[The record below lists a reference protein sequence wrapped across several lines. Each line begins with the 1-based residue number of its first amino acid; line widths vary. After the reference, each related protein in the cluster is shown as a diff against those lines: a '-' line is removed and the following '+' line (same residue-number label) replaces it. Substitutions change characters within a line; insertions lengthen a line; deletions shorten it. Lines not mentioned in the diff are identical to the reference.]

1 MGSIAELREEM
12 LVLEK
17 YWERGIELR
26 GKGLL
31 DGEEFGEWGAVCMSA
46 MVLMAIDG
54 MQRLIKNNKFEM
66 KALANGHFLLLPAE
80 VEATYWEWIKK
91 HKEVSE

>member
-46 MVLMAIDG
+46 MVLMG
-54 MQRLIKNNKFEM
+54 VGGLRQVLKMNRE
-66 KALANGHFLLLPAE
+66 ALAASVESE
-80 VEATYWEWIKK
+80 VRLRTT
-91 HKEVSE
+91 S

>member
-31 DGEEFGEWGAVCMSA
+31 DGEEFGEWKAVCMSA
-46 MVLMAIDG
+46 MVLMGVGGLRQVLKMNREALSASFESG
-54 MQRLIKNNKFEM
+54 VRLR
-66 KALANGHFLLLPAE
+66 
-80 VEATYWEWIKK
+80 TT
-91 HKEVSE
+91 S